1 LNFQNQDALF
11 NQNIGLSNDI
21 MATTNFINVVTPF
34 EQIESYFKAVLNLE
48 INLKKELKIVLDNE
62 YLKSE
67 LSKQTVANFEKH
79 VAKELFYFANDY
91 YNNDNLQLFLT
102 PFTTITIY

>member
-79 VAKELFYFANDY
+79 VAQELFYFANDY